1 MPPHKAQARIYITDI
16 KTPNQYATPCLLE
29 LSIEYRT
36 LPAMLPSE
44 DDIANFIA
52 FAPDAGE
59 GKAFVFLEVRHSDSF
74 GRPEYRLTDVRLE
87 GGGYHK

>member
-1 MPPHKAQARIYITDI
+1 VRIYITDI
-16 KTPNQYATPCLLE
+16 KTPNQSATPYLLE
-29 LSIEYRT
+29 LSIGYRT

-52 FAPDAGE
+52 FAPEAGE
-59 GKAFVFLEVRHSDSF
+59 GKAFMFLEVRHSPLVILSI
-74 GRPEYRLTDVRLE
+74 GLTNVCLE

>member
-1 MPPHKAQARIYITDI
+1 
-16 KTPNQYATPCLLE
+16 
-29 LSIEYRT
+29 
-36 LPAMLPSE
+36 MLPSE

-59 GKAFVFLEVRHSDSF
+59 GKAFMFLEVRHSEVVLSI
-74 GRPEYRLTDVRLE
+74 GLTDVCLE